1 MNNIMS
7 LHYRM
12 HSLIELSWNKVLQNA
27 SEKTITVYFQK
38 RKPKRR
44 RRSRGKRKPKR
55 RRRSCGKRK
64 PKRRRRIRRNTIKS
78 KIPLADSQET
88 ITVFLRMRTPIKLSK
103 AVGILKRVRHWIRDS
118 VGTTIVFYRRRKPA
132 KRSHNSRNT
141 VKSKTL
147 TIDSMG
153 IISCFCEWENL

>member
-78 KIPLADSQET
+78 KIPLFLDYFIDFLIRKST
-88 ITVFLRMRTPIKLSK
+88 ILFPWSLSSASYSLQYSDCYDFFLQVFSFDK
-103 AVGILKRVRHWIRDS
+103 IR
-118 VGTTIVFYRRRKPA
+118 
-132 KRSHNSRNT
+132 
-141 VKSKTL
+141 
-147 TIDSMG
+147 
-153 IISCFCEWENL
+153 